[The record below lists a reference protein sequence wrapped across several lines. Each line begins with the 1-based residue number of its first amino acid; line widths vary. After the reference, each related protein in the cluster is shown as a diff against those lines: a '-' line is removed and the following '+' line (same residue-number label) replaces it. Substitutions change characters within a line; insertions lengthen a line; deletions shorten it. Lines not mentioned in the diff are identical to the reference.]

1 MAAGVEVATE
11 PAGAAALEVLEEHFG
26 FGFQAETAAGRQV
39 VEGGVF
45 LGGVVGVVVVQGFFD
60 LAHKFAAEGDAA
72 CKVCQQGLCFGGEEA
87 GVGDQQAAVL
97 LLPFLAV
104 WQGVRVL
111 QVCLEV
117 GGFVEEYPKEEVGV
131 EVAVDA
137 DFVEV
142 VIGLWPAIVAQLG
155 GAFSRD
161 MEVYLVQVEVV
172 IDHIHRLQGQVIL
185 QDAPVS
191 LLGGHQSKRGQSQSL
206 RLWRYM

>member
-26 FGFQAETAAGRQV
+26 FGFQAEIAAGRQV
-39 VEGGVF
+39 VEGGVL

-72 CKVCQQGLCFGGEEA
+72 CKVCQQGLCLGGEEA

-104 WQGVRVL
+104 WQGVRAL

-117 GGFVEEYPKEEVGV
+117 GGFVEEDPKEEVVV

-137 DFVEV
+137 DFVKV
-142 VIGLWPAIVAQLG
+142 VFGLRPTVVAVLSASLAG
-155 GAFSRD
+155 D
-161 MEVYLVQVEVV
+161 MEVYFVLV
-172 IDHIHRLQGQVIL
+172 
-185 QDAPVS
+185 
-191 LLGGHQSKRGQSQSL
+191 
-206 RLWRYM
+206 